1 MTVVLFRI
9 VFALSFAFLLHGQR
23 KTVVDNEYVR
33 VLDVTDNSTAK
44 GRLHEHAMNR
54 VMIYLNRGKQK
65 LEYAD
70 GRTMNLEFEPGT
82 ALWSP
87 AVGMHT
93 SQNVGGAPFRVIEVE
108 LKNQA
113 GQTVF
118 GPLDPIRVDPGHYK
132 VTHDYPQA
140 RIIRVQVGGRA
151 QIPLHEHVPN
161 RVIVFVSDTR
171 TRAIDESGKAVDTN
185 AKAGE
190 VRWAGAA
197 KHREENL
204 SDQPFDVVVVELK

>member
-1 MTVVLFRI
+1 VVPLRI
-9 VFALSFAFLLHGQR
+9 LITLALAFCLHAQR
-23 KTVVDNEYVR
+23 KTPIENQYVR
-33 VLDVTDNSTAK
+33 VLDVTDSSNTK
-44 GRLHEHAMNR
+44 GRSHEHAMNR
-54 VMIYLNRGKQK
+54 VMIYLTRGKQK

-70 GRTMNLEFEPGT
+70 GRTINLEFEPGT

-87 AVGMHT
+87 AGGMHT

-108 LKNQA
+108 LKNTPGTTA
-113 GQTVF
+113 F
-118 GPLDPIRVDPGHYK
+118 GALDPVRVDPRHYK

-140 RIIRVQVGGRA
+140 RVIRVKVDGRQ

-171 TRAIDESGKAVDTN
+171 TRAIDEAGNAIDTN
-185 AKAGE
+185 VKAGE

>member
-1 MTVVLFRI
+1 VPPRI
-9 VFALSFAFLLHGQR
+9 AFALTFTLLLHAQR
-23 KTVVDNEYVR
+23 KTVVENEYVR

-44 GRLHEHAMNR
+44 GRLHEHSMNR
-54 VMIYLNRGKQK
+54 VMIYLNTGKQK

-70 GRTMNLEFEPGT
+70 GRTVALDFEPGT

-87 AVGMHT
+87 AGGMHT

-108 LKNQA
+108 LKNTP
-113 GQTVF
+113 GKTVF
-118 GPLDPIRVDPGHYK
+118 GPLDPVRVDPAHYK

-140 RIIRVQVGGRA
+140 RVIRVQVGGRKS
-151 QIPLHEHVPN
+151 IPLHEHVPN
-161 RVIVFVSDTR
+161 RVIVFVSDTH
-171 TRAIDESGKAVDTN
+171 TRAIDESGN
-185 AKAGE
+185 ALETDVKAGE

-204 SDQPFDVVVVELK
+204 SDRPFDVVVVELK